1 MWVWET
7 SNSKMVKPSNGQTD
21 SFINM
26 GNSSTFRRF
35 VSWWFKVPFSSP
47 SWRSL
52 NPLKGSL
59 NHPKKVTL
67 NHQVHIVFTTLT
79 LLFLFLLARIAVQRG
94 MISERNTS
102 SWRPS
107 LSEKQIILTRE
118 SSSIPG
124 AIFFSVTSQGLLVIT
139 NKQKGKVWKQ
149 KLHFHRFPWLKHQL
163 QSDVVSSYHSLYT
176 PLNPSI
182 PTSPNVIHFLG
193 QARTHHLQTAVAPAN
208 GQWDGEGGLWDPT
221 VKPNRG

>member
-21 SFINM
+21 SFIHM
-26 GNSSTFRRF
+26 ENSSKFRRF
-35 VSWWFKVPFSSP
+35 VLH
-47 SWRSL
+47 R
-52 NPLKGSL
+52 
-59 NHPKKVTL
+59 
-67 NHQVHIVFTTLT
+67 FTTYFT
-79 LLFLFLLARIAVQRG
+79 FSFLPAQIAAQRG

-107 LSEKQIILTRE
+107 LSEKQIIHTRE
-118 SSSIPG
+118 SSSITG
-124 AIFFSVTSQGLLVIT
+124 AIFFSVTSQGLFVIT

-182 PTSPNVIHFLG
+182 PTSPKVIHFLG

-208 GQWDGEGGLWDPT
+208 GQWDGEGGIWDPT